1 MNPNNFQRMLEE
13 DVERIAP
20 EKYEHIVSSVWGN
33 LGFLRMLGDVADLYV
48 SQMVGVMVMAA
59 GGNDPDHSQN
69 PNHIPP
75 NTPDRPDNTGPAGVG
90 PQSPEIIR

>member
-1 MNPNNFQRMLEE
+1 MNPNNFQRMFDE
-13 DVERIAP
+13 DANNIPP
-20 EKYEHIVSSVWGN
+20 EKYERILHNVWGN

-59 GGNDPDHSQN
+59 GGNDLDHSQN

-75 NTPDRPDNTGPAGVG
+75 NTPDRPENTGPAGVG

>member
-1 MNPNNFQRMLEE
+1 MLEE

-20 EKYEHIVSSVWGN
+20 EKYERIVSSVWGN
-33 LGFLRMLGDVADLYV
+33 LGFLRMLGDVADLYM

-59 GGNDPDHSQN
+59 GGEGPAGSSN

-75 NTPDRPDNTGPAGVG
+75 NTPDRPENNGPAGAG

>member
-13 DVERIAP
+13 DIELLKPEHYER
-20 EKYEHIVSSVWGN
+20 IVSSVWGN

-48 SQMVGVMVMAA
+48 GQMVGVMVLAA
-59 GGNDPDHSQN
+59 GGDGPESPSN

-75 NTPDRPDNTGPAGVG
+75 HSPDRPEATGPSSG

>member
-20 EKYEHIVSSVWGN
+20 EKYERIVSSVWGN
-33 LGFLRMLGDVADLYV
+33 LGFLRMLGDVADLYM

-59 GGNDPDHSQN
+59 GGEGSGASSN

-75 NTPDRPDNTGPAGVG
+75 NTPDRPENSGPAEVG
-90 PQSPEIIR
+90 PQSPEVIR

>member
-1 MNPNNFQRMLEE
+1 MLEE

-20 EKYEHIVSSVWGN
+20 EKYEHIVSTVWGN
-33 LGFLRMLGDVADLYV
+33 LGFLRMLGDVADLYM

-59 GGNDPDHSQN
+59 GGPGPELNQD

-75 NTPDRPDNTGPAGVG
+75 HAPDRPDHGGPAAGG